1 MGKIAK
7 TRKLREMI
15 QPAENQLPRDVLNG
29 KLTTDV
35 PKRPLQGEAEI
46 MVSEICDSILHRLN
60 KPEQPAATKNTGG
73 PSLTQTPNELE
84 PIAQTVDTVD
94 STTREWL
101 IQQLRGVLE
110 IAMDRVTHR
119 KTPPADRIKWPRIVI
134 AAGQACNS
142 ILRDVDIEALK
153 QQIQDLKQLT
163 EERLGDE
170 QGIDQEEHPTTP
182 KED

>member
-1 MGKIAK
+1 MAHSAVTWR
-7 TRKLREMI
+7 TR
-15 QPAENQLPRDVLNG
+15 D
-29 KLTTDV
+29 
-35 PKRPLQGEAEI
+35 
-46 MVSEICDSILHRLN
+46 CD
-60 KPEQPAATKNTGG
+60 G
-73 PSLTQTPNELE
+73 PSDPSQ
-84 PIAQTVDTVD
+84 D
-94 STTREWL
+94 
-101 IQQLRGVLE
+101 
-110 IAMDRVTHR
+110 
-119 KTPPADRIKWPRIVI
+119 PPADRIKWSRIVI